1 MRSELSHLRLV
12 ARMGLFRCLIVA
24 ASVSIFGCARATTTT
39 SSVEKFESAEAQI
52 EFFEDLERSHV
63 VSNNDAL
70 HAFFLLADKDDG
82 WRTYEA
88 RVAEAKRRGWISDS
102 FDEPSTESAEVAWI
116 ATASCKIAKIR
127 GGLTMM
133 IVGPIPRYAVRELT
147 NEQIL
152 LGKKP
157 NQSFSGL
164 EFVDYLTR
172 LGRMA
177 RLNGGS
183 ILERV
188 PEEARNQG
196 TQAKPLPPVGRF
208 E

>member
-1 MRSELSHLRLV
+1 MRFELAHLHSKVLERFVHSTIAL
-12 ARMGLFRCLIVA
+12 ALIFT
-24 ASVSIFGCARATTTT
+24 FGCERATMTT
-39 SSVEKFESAEAQI
+39 SSVEKFESADAQI
-52 EFFEDLERSHV
+52 EFFEDLEHSQV

-70 HAFFLLADKDDG
+70 HSFFLLADKDDG
-82 WRTYEA
+82 WRTYEE
-88 RVAEAKRRGWISDS
+88 RVAEAKRRGWLSGS
-102 FDEPSTESAEVAWI
+102 FNQPSTESAEVGWI

-127 GGLTMM
+127 GGLSMM

-152 LGKKP
+152 LGKKV

-172 LGRMA
+172 LSRMA
-177 RLNGGS
+177 RLKGGS

-188 PEEARNQG
+188 PNDARNEGNQ
-196 TQAKPLPPVGRF
+196 TKPLPPVGRF

>member
-1 MRSELSHLRLV
+1 MRFNHALLRSASLRRFFHWMIAV
-12 ARMGLFRCLIVA
+12 AF
-24 ASVSIFGCARATTTT
+24 VSIVGCERATMTT
-39 SSVEKFESAEAQI
+39 SAVEKFESADAQI
-52 EFFEDLERSHV
+52 EFFEDLERSQV

-70 HAFFLLADKDDG
+70 HAFFLLADRDDG
-82 WRTYEA
+82 WRTYEE
-88 RVAEAKRRGWISDS
+88 RVAEAKRRGWLSHS
-102 FDEPSTESAEVAWI
+102 FDEPANESAEVGWI

-127 GGLTMM
+127 GGVTMM

-152 LGKKP
+152 IGKKA

-172 LGRMA
+172 LGRMT
-177 RLNGGS
+177 RLKGGS

-188 PEEARNQG
+188 PDEARNQG